1 MQAVIINGTLPV
13 GMSSM
18 PTFYYV
24 IAKNISEYGYMR
36 LHKAFLRG
44 DIGYIGVYRT

>member
-13 GMSSM
+13 GNYSM
-18 PTFYYV
+18 LASYVV

-44 DIGYIGVYRT
+44 DIGYIGVYRV